1 MTVVVA
7 LALTEALIIFL
18 VVVAESRLPG
28 APGTGFGVLTAKAVT
43 LAACGLAAFYLD
55 DLYDLRRLRRFRQF
69 AARLPQS
76 VVYMALLA
84 TAAKLAI
91 PGLEIGWRSLATIVA
106 SSFVPIV
113 ILRLAVHHV
122 FAGHPFSRRVL
133 VLGTTPLAGKLVR
146 EILDEP
152 ALREVVVGVVDDG
165 TGAFVP
171 GARCLRLGSI
181 DGLASVIEAFEPDLI
196 VDALEEPHDPLVAQA
211 LVTPR
216 ARGVAIEGGL
226 SAYERLTGK
235 IAIEWATPRDVL
247 FAREFPVSRV
257 ALTLGRAIS
266 FLVASCAVVA
276 LAPLFL
282 LVALLIKLDS
292 RGPIFFHQ
300 ARVGLGG
307 KPFDLIKFR
316 TMHPGVA
323 VSEWADDNT
332 HRTTRVGR
340 WLRRFRIDELP
351 QFLNILQ
358 GDMNLVG
365 PRPHPVSNLALFNAE
380 IPYYGLRCSA
390 RPGITGWAQ
399 IRYGYAGNLEQET
412 EKMRYDLHY
421 IQHMSL
427 ALDVRIL
434 LETVKVIFTGGRS
447 SEVDEQAVQASPIYF
462 GIERPGGFQRARRA
476 EAKHELLSFEARRG
490 KGSRTQGI
498 E

>member
-1 MTVVVA
+1 MIVA
-7 LALTEALIIFL
+7 AVLALTEALIILL

-28 APGTGFGVLTAKAVT
+28 AMPPGTGLGVLMAKAVT
-43 LAACGLAAFYLD
+43 LAACGLAAFHLA
-55 DLYDLRRLRRFRQF
+55 DLYDLRRLRKFRQF

-76 VVYMALLA
+76 LAGMALLA
-84 TAAKLAI
+84 AAAKLAL
-91 PGLEIGWRSLATIVA
+91 PGLGIGWHSLAAILA
-106 SSFVPIV
+106 SSLVLIV
-113 ILRLAVHHV
+113 LLRLAVHRV

-171 GARCLRLGSI
+171 AARCLRLGSI
-181 DGLASVIEAFEPDLI
+181 DGLARVIEEFEPDLI
-196 VDALEEPHDPLVAQA
+196 VDVLAEPHEPRVAQA
-211 LVTPR
+211 LVAPR
-216 ARGVAIEGGL
+216 ARGVAIEGGV

-247 FAREFPVSRV
+247 FAKEFRVSWV
-257 ALTLGRAIS
+257 ALTLARAIS
-266 FLVASCAVVA
+266 FVAAACAVVA

-282 LVALLIKLDS
+282 LVALLIRLDS
-292 RGPIFFHQ
+292 KGPIFFRQ
-300 ARVGLGG
+300 SRLGLGG

-323 VSEWADDNT
+323 VSEWAVDNA

-365 PRPHPVSNLALFNAE
+365 PRPHPVSNLALFDAQ
-380 IPYYGLRCSA
+380 IPYYGLRWSA

-399 IRYGYAGNLEQET
+399 IRYGYASNLEEET
-412 EKMRYDLHY
+412 EKMRYDLYY

-427 ALDVRIL
+427 ALDLRIL
-434 LETVKVIFTGGRS
+434 FETVRVIFTGGRS
-447 SEVDEQAVQASPIYF
+447 SEVDEPGRQAAPIYF
-462 GIERPGGFQRARRA
+462 GIERPRGARRLRLA
-476 EAKHELLSFEARRG
+476 GREPLSFEGRR
-490 KGSRTQGI
+490 KESRTRGLG
-498 E
+498 